1 MPQIAVLFPG
11 GRIAELTR
19 NAQPAAMCAL
29 PAGWARV
36 SSRARRAFAPQHE
49 RTRQMATTTTP
60 QDVEATVVENLV
72 AFGADADAVSRDAT
86 LASIDVDSPD
96 LVELTQVVEET
107 YDIDLD
113 GADFKNI
120 RTVGDVVDLVLAR
133 VEG

>member
-1 MPQIAVLFPG
+1 
-11 GRIAELTR
+11 
-19 NAQPAAMCAL
+19 
-29 PAGWARV
+29 
-36 SSRARRAFAPQHE
+36 
-49 RTRQMATTTTP
+49 MATTTTP

-86 LASIDVDSPD
+86 LASIDVDSLD